1 MTTRRDFLKLGTLFV
16 PVVAAPTVAYS
27 FLWARPVNWFDAYAE
42 MAGVPSR
49 FFDETDEQL
58 RKRIAA
64 AWHSSPGLDELIPT
78 KRSKRVTLGEVK
90 AILTESIQRHVDRG
104 YISPN
109 WADHLVIKGAI
120 R

>member
-1 MTTRRDFLKLGTLFV
+1 MTTRRDFLKLGALFV

-49 FFDETDEQL
+49 FFGETDEQL
-58 RKRIAA
+58 RKRIEA
-64 AWHSSPGLDELIPT
+64 AWYPGLGELIPT
-78 KRSKRVTLGEVK
+78 KRSKVVSKGEVK
-90 AILTESIQRHVDRG
+90 AIVSEAVQRHVDNG
-104 YISPN
+104 YIN
-109 WADHLVIKGAI
+109 ADWADHLVIKGAI